1 MLNYVFRSKEQATD
15 VVYVEGIYII
25 RRMGAFYFKET
36 ACNADV
42 YGSCGDF
49 GERQGLSFAE
59 KHLREK
65 ILSSLLFTIDNVNN

>member
-1 MLNYVFRSKEQATD
+1 
-15 VVYVEGIYII
+15 
-25 RRMGAFYFKET
+25 MGAFYFKET

-49 GERQGLSFAE
+49 GERQGLSFAGQ
-59 KHLREK
+59 HLREK